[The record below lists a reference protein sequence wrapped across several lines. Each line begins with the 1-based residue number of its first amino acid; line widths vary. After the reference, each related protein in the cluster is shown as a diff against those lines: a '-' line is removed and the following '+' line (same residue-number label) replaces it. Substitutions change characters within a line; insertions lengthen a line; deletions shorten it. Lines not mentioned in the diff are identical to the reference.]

1 MQQMNIKRTM
11 KLSFLLLA
19 VMVLTMAIYG
29 FAAANTVPASQAG
42 DGNNAVSGYTVSAIH
57 YELNATPPANVDE
70 LTFTVA
76 PAVPAGGSVYIT
88 LTGSLNGALNI
99 SRSCTVAGTAVT
111 CDFTSGPAVTV
122 PVLQIENL
130 RVIAA
135 Q

>member
-1 MQQMNIKRTM
+1 MNIKRTM

-42 DGNNAVSGYTVSAIH
+42 DGNGAVSGYTVSAIH
-57 YELNATPPANVDE
+57 YVLNTTTPANVSQ

-88 LTGSLNGALNI
+88 LTGTNALNI

-122 PVLQIENL
+122 PVVDILDL